1 MTKAQ
6 LIEKVAQSGGFT
18 KKQTAQILDLA
29 MDTVIEALTQGES
42 VHLAGFCNISVKE
55 KAAYTGRNPKTGE
68 TIEVPASRK
77 VVFASSKT
85 LKDKLN

>member
-6 LIEKVAQSGGFT
+6 LIEKVASEGGFT
-18 KKQTAQILDLA
+18 KKQTAQILELA
-29 MDTVIEALTQGES
+29 MDTVMEALRGGED
-42 VHLAGFCNISVKE
+42 VQLAGFCHISVKK

-77 VVFASSKT
+77 VVFAPSKA
-85 LKDKLN
+85 LKDKLK

>member
-6 LIEKVAQSGGFT
+6 LIEKVALAGGFT

-29 MDTVIEALTQGES
+29 MDTVIETLHRGEDVQLS
-42 VHLAGFCNISVKE
+42 GFCHISVKE
-55 KAAYTGRNPKTGE
+55 KAAYTGRNPKTGT

-77 VVFASSKT
+77 VVFAPSKA

>member
-6 LIEKVAQSGGFT
+6 LIEKVALGGGFT
-18 KKQTAQILDLA
+18 KKQTAQILELA
-29 MDTVIEALTQGES
+29 VDTVVDALSCGEDVQIS
-42 VHLAGFCNISVKE
+42 GFCHISVKE

-68 TIEVPASRK
+68 TVEVPASRK
-77 VVFASSKT
+77 VVFAPSKA